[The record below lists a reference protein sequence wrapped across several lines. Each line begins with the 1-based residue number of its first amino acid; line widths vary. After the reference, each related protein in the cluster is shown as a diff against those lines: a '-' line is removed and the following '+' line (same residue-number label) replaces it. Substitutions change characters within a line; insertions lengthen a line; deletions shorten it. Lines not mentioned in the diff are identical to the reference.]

1 MKLGIIIITA
11 IIILSLIFT
20 LMLAGKSDA
29 DYSQSARRNT
39 VNLTVIYAVVI
50 LLSIVALGVYIKW
63 GI

>member
-1 MKLGIIIITA
+1 MKLGLIIIIA
-11 IIILSLIFT
+11 ITILSLVFT

-29 DYSQSARRNT
+29 DYSKSARRNT